1 MPHQPIS
8 LKIEEDLYGQGFQSV
23 AGVDEVG
30 RGSLAGP
37 VVAAAVLLPRNSA
50 LFEGVDDSKKLTPQK
65 REECYVLIVEH
76 ALAIGVGMVQAP
88 DIDRMNIG
96 RASLKAMH
104 LAVEAMKKGPDFL
117 LIDGNQIIPTLTLK
131 QKPIIKGDAKSLS
144 IAAASIIAK
153 VTRDHLMRDLC
164 SVYPSYRFDSHKGYG
179 TAKHLEELRNFGP
192 TPIHRLS
199 FGAVKN
205 YFTLFDLS

>member
-1 MPHQPIS
+1 MSHQPIS
-8 LKIEEDLYGQGFQSV
+8 LKIEEDLYGQGFQRV

-37 VVAAAVLLPRNSA
+37 VVAAAVLLPRNSN
-50 LFEGVDDSKKLTPQK
+50 LFAGVDDSKKLTPQK
-65 REECYVLIVEH
+65 REECYQVIIEH
-76 ALAIGVGMVQAP
+76 ALAIGVGMVEAP

-96 RASLKAMH
+96 RASLKAMR
-104 LAVEAMKKGPDFL
+104 LAVEAMKRNPDFL
-117 LIDGNQIIPTLTLK
+117 LIDGNQVIPALSLN

-153 VTRDHLMRDLC
+153 VTRDHLMEKLAR
-164 SVYPSYRFDSHKGYG
+164 VYPSYRFDIHKGYG

-199 FGAVKN
+199 FGAIKN